1 MCHQCKD
8 DLCRNE
14 PVTLVYDDGIVY
26 CKECLEK
33 KRKLQERKRQRNEH
47 KPLDNSRKM
56 LGDCIICQK
65 PIVKGGEVS
74 IHKCHS

>member
-8 DLCRNE
+8 DRCRVE
-14 PVTLVYDDGIVY
+14 AVTLVYDGGIVY

-33 KRKLQERKRQRNEH
+33 KRKLQERKRQIDDH
-47 KPLDNSRKM
+47 KALDDSRKI
-56 LGDCIICQK
+56 LGDC
-65 PIVKGGEVS
+65 GEVS